1 MLKGGVI
8 PFVLAMTL
16 IVGTILTALFIW
28 LSPKFKVNEIL
39 ANKKAVLTSVESYL
53 PNKVKDLGNEDVED
67 IFSTKVEQYVVDYE
81 GDPVDQDII
90 VNAGYPS
97 GMAEEIDMAKEE
109 KKDKE
114 DKLFPVF
121 VYQADNGDKVYV
133 TSVRGAGL
141 WDKIWGNVAIKDDF
155 NTVAGVA
162 FDHKGETPG
171 LGAEIKDNPSF
182 GAQFAGKQIF
192 NEDGEYVSVNVQK
205 GGAREAY
212 ANHEVDGI
220 TGATIT
226 ANGVRDMMYEGI
238 QDYLPYF
245 DKVKAANK

>member
-1 MLKGGVI
+1 MRNNSVI
-8 PFVLAMTL
+8 VFVLAMTL
-16 IVGTILTALFIW
+16 IVGTILTALFMW
-28 LSPKFKVNEIL
+28 LSPRFKVNEIL

-53 PNKVKDLGNEDVED
+53 PNKVKDLENEAVEE
-67 IFSTKVEQYVVDYE
+67 IFRSNVEQYVVDFE

-90 VNAGYPS
+90 INAGYPS

-109 KKDKE
+109 KKAEE

-121 VYQADNGDKVYV
+121 VYQAENGDKVYV
-133 TSVRGAGL
+133 TSVRGNGL

-171 LGAEIKDNPSF
+171 LGAEIKDNPAF

-192 NEDGEYVSVNVQK
+192 NAAGEYVSVNVQK

-212 ANHEVDGI
+212 AQYEVDGI

-226 ANGVRDMMYEGI
+226 ANGVRDMMYNGI

-245 DKVKAANK
+245 EKVQGESK